1 MAVSPKLFSPRAFFL
16 VKWRGFYLETE
27 KKFRGI
33 SSRKE
38 KKDIFF
44 LFKTMKGISFT

>member
-27 KKFRGI
+27 KKFRGK
-33 SSRKE
+33 SLRKE
-38 KKDIFF
+38 KRYFF
-44 LFKTMKGISFT
+44 PL